1 MLVKR
6 ATDGYKAYYSNFIRC
21 MLTLLGFFNWSKKRQ
36 KFGKILN
43 RIYFYLSKQLCLS
56 NRCIRFTPCYVLVW
70 FGRGVLNFIYQLP
83 MQDHSLVDKNTVGHS
98 LPALLQLHFHSR
110 LNTMLQRIGQ
120 RHPQDETKIFK
131 CGGLVHL
138 IREVWRYT
146 LYAFFTAT
154 E

>member
-1 MLVKR
+1 MHTHSLR
-6 ATDGYKAYYSNFIRC
+6 I
-21 MLTLLGFFNWSKKRQ
+21 FNWSKNRH

-56 NRCIRFTPCYVLVW
+56 NRCIRFTPCYVSVW

-120 RHPQDETKIFK
+120 RHLQVETKILK
-131 CGGLVHL
+131 YGGLVHL
-138 IREVWRYT
+138 ILEVWRHT
-146 LYAFFTAT
+146 LYAIITVT
-154 E
+154 ELIMCSFQYRWSNPEVYG